1 MFSDVEIVEIVGA
14 SKAQDDLEAL
24 NEESDEVDVNLEV
37 AIEEE
42 QNRIDVAEASASVE
56 RCIDVCW
63 PGKEIRLLKD

>member
-42 QNRIDVAEASASVE
+42 QNRTDVAEASVSVE